1 MHNLMRLNLLGAL
14 VTGFG
19 LAGANAPGAELEGT
33 IQYPPPSIGEDAQPP
48 PPARMLQQPVSPWR
62 IELGVSGPSLPPST
76 QRYYIR
82 SPLRRDG
89 PGAPPQSGNG
99 G

>member
-1 MHNLMRLNLLGAL
+1 MRLNLLGAL
-14 VTGFG
+14 VTGLG
-19 LAGANAPGAELEGT
+19 ITGADAPGADLEGT

-48 PPARMLQQPVSPWR
+48 PPARMLPQPVSPWR
-62 IELGVSGPSLPPST
+62 IELGVSGSSVPPSK

-82 SPLRRDG
+82 SPLRWNG

-99 G
+99 D